1 METVTPRRHARFED
15 LMRSSGR
22 DVAASRPILALA
34 RADDLVGRAMS
45 EALGG
50 VGLTPPKFNV
60 LMELAA
66 ETHGRL
72 QLYEIAR
79 RLIRS
84 APNVTTLIDRLEA
97 DGLVRRER
105 DGTDRRVVYAG
116 ITERGWKA
124 LARGAP
130 AVFDV
135 ERRLIG
141 RMPAADRKTLT
152 RLLQELGTHEGGS

>member
-1 METVTPRRHARFED
+1 MATAATRHHARFED

-22 DVAASRPILALA
+22 DVAVSRPLLAIA
-34 RADDLVGRAMS
+34 RADDLIGRELT
-45 EALGG
+45 EALGA

-66 ETHGRL
+66 EPEGRL
-72 QLYEIAR
+72 QLYEVAR

-105 DGTDRRVVYAG
+105 DGADRRVVYAE

-130 AVFDV
+130 AVFEV
-135 ERRLIG
+135 ERRLVG
-141 RMPAADRKTLT
+141 RMSAADRKTLT
-152 RLLQELGTHEGGS
+152 RLLLELGPDERR

>member
-1 METVTPRRHARFED
+1 METATQRRHARFED

-34 RADDLVGRAMS
+34 RADDLIGRAIG
-45 EALGG
+45 EVLGR

-66 ETHGRL
+66 QQDGLL
-72 QLYEIAR
+72 QLCEIAR

-105 DGTDRRVVYAG
+105 DRTDRRVIHAG

-124 LARGAP
+124 LARAAP
-130 AVFDV
+130 AVFEV
-135 ERRLIG
+135 ERRLMG
-141 RMPAADRKTLT
+141 GMSGVERKTLT
-152 RLLQELGTHEGGS
+152 RLLQQLGSDEGGN

>member
-1 METVTPRRHARFED
+1 
-15 LMRSSGR
+15 MRSSGR

-34 RADDLVGRAMS
+34 RADDLIGRAIG
-45 EALGG
+45 EALESA
-50 VGLTPPKFNV
+50 GLTPPKFNV

-66 ETHGRL
+66 EPDGRL

-97 DGLVRRER
+97 DGFVKRKR
-105 DGTDRRVVYAG
+105 DGTDRRVVYAA

-130 AVFDV
+130 AVFEV
-135 ERRLIG
+135 ERRLVR
-141 RMPAADRKTLT
+141 RMSATDRKTLT
-152 RLLQELGTHEGGS
+152 RLLLELGPDDRR